1 MKDMK
6 GIFPGFFT
14 MGNLLC
20 GFLSI
25 LRSLDGDVIQAAWL
39 VILAGL
45 FDALDGGIA
54 RFSRSASQ
62 FGTELDSFADLVS
75 FGVAPAVLL
84 YSLEIPYLGEWGWI
98 LGFVF
103 VLCGAFRLARF
114 NLRSQTEQT
123 LYHIGL
129 PIPMAGITIIGY
141 VLFSH
146 EIWSELRYMEILIA
160 MILIFSGLMVSG
172 FTYDT
177 FPRFSLN
184 ARKNKIK
191 LLCIFVAIIAV
202 LVKPKIM
209 IFPVALVYVLSGMVR
224 EIYNFTQNKK
234 KNKLT
239 QSLQKESRED
249 VKLSNYEK

>member
-1 MKDMK
+1 MKDTK
-6 GIFPGFFT
+6 GVFPGFFT

-39 VILAGL
+39 VILAGF

-54 RFSRSASQ
+54 RFSGSASQ

-114 NLRSQTEQT
+114 NIRSKTEDT

-141 VLFSH
+141 ILFCF
-146 EIWSELRYMEILIA
+146 ELWGQLRHLEILIA
-160 MILIFSGLMVSG
+160 LVVVFSGLMVSG
-172 FTYDT
+172 LAYDT

-184 ARKNKIK
+184 TQKNKIK

-202 LVKPKIM
+202 LIKPRIM
-209 IFPVALVYVLSGMVR
+209 IFPLGLVYVLSGMGR
-224 EIYNFTQNKK
+224 EICNFAYNKPKNKFTQ
-234 KNKLT
+234 
-239 QSLQKESRED
+239 SSQKESRED

>member
-1 MKDMK
+1 MKDIK
-6 GIFPGFFT
+6 GVFPGFFT

-25 LRSLDGDVIQAAWL
+25 LRSLDGDAIQAAWL
-39 VILAGL
+39 VILAGF

-54 RFSRSASQ
+54 RFSGSESQ

-84 YSLEIPYLGEWGWI
+84 YSFKLPYLGEWGWI

-114 NLRSQTEQT
+114 NIRSQTEET

-129 PIPMAGITIIGY
+129 PIPVAGITIIGY
-141 VLFSH
+141 VLFSY
-146 EIWSELRYMEILIA
+146 ELWDQLKYLEILIA
-160 MILIFSGLMVSG
+160 LIVVFSGLMVSG
-172 FTYDT
+172 LAYDT

-184 ARKNKIK
+184 TRENKIK
-191 LLCIFVAIIAV
+191 LLCIFIAIIAV
-202 LVKPKIM
+202 LIKPKIM
-209 IFPVALVYVLSGMVR
+209 IFPLGLIYVLSGIGR
-224 EIYNFTQNKK
+224 EIHNFVYNERNKE
-234 KNKLT
+234 NT
-239 QSLQKESRED
+239 QSFKKESRED